1 MTDETLPPDLP
12 IDAAD
17 AAAEAL
23 QIHGR
28 VVPVAIDK
36 ELSTSYLR
44 YSMSVIVARA
54 LPDVRDGLKPVHRRV
69 LFAMDELSLNH
80 DKPYKKSARIV
91 GDVIGK
97 YHPHGDI
104 AVYDSLVRMA
114 QDFSLRYMLVMG
126 QGNFGSVDGDSPAAM
141 RYTEARMRRAAELM
155 LADLEK
161 ETVDFQPN
169 YDDSLQEPSVLPS
182 AFPNL
187 VVNGTTGIAV
197 GMATNMPP
205 HNLRETV
212 AACQALLADPE
223 LPPEAMLQYIKGP
236 DFPTG
241 GIIYGRLGLR
251 DAMLT
256 GRGRVVVR
264 ARHHFEE
271 IGNRQ
276 AIIFTEIPYMVNKAR
291 LLEKIAELVRDK
303 AIEGIADL
311 RDESDRDGMRV
322 VVEIKRDAHPDIVLN
337 HLFKKTQLQDPFHVI
352 NLALVDGKPRILNT
366 KQLLMHYLDHRL
378 EVVRRRAVYELRKAK
393 ERAHILE
400 GYLKALDHLDEVI
413 RIIRNS
419 PTTDVAKSSLM
430 EQFAFSEV
438 QAQAILELQ
447 LRRLV
452 GLEREKIQNEFNE
465 LMVRIEF
472 LERVIADRKLREQIV
487 GEELA
492 KVADE
497 IGDDRRTEIIDA
509 SDEVSMED
517 LIADE
522 SMVVT
527 VTHGGYIKRQPLTEY
542 RAQGRGGKGV
552 TGAGLKGED
561 FVDQIFVATAHA
573 HLLFFTTLGRAY
585 ALRVWDLPNV
595 ARTAQGTHIANLL
608 EMRKDAGEKVKSV
621 VPVRGFG
628 GDGRV
633 VFATRNGTINRM
645 RLDSF
650 RNMRREGLIGI
661 ALDEG
666 DELVSTLLVEGDPD
680 FVLATRM
687 GQAIRFPLS
696 AFRDLGRGTRGVRG
710 VSLDEGDQVIGMV
723 KVQENAKLLTITEK
737 GYGKQTDP
745 GEYRVT
751 NRGGKGIINVR
762 VAEKNGPAVCLISVL
777 PGDEVMAITKGGM
790 VIRTGTQDIRET
802 GRDSMGVIVIR
813 LDEGDMVQDVAHVV
827 GEKEEEVLPEPG
839 GLSTFDGSVSDS
851 LGESASSEA
860 PSEIIEDLPGDEGE
874 VPSEN

>member
-1 MTDETLPPDLP
+1 MNDETPSNDLP
-12 IDAAD
+12 SDSE
-17 AAAEAL
+17 AENI
-23 QIHGR
+23 QVHGR
-28 VVPVAIDK
+28 ILPVAIDK
-36 ELSTSYLR
+36 ELSNSYLR
-44 YSMSVIVARA
+44 YSRSVIVARA
-54 LPDVRDGLKPVHRRV
+54 LPDVRDGLKPVHRRI
-69 LFAMDELSLNH
+69 LFAMDELGLNH

-97 YHPHGDI
+97 YHPHGDM

-114 QDFSLRYMLVMG
+114 QDFSLRHMLVMG

-141 RYTEARMRRAAELM
+141 RYTEARMRREAEFM
-155 LADLEK
+155 LADLDR

-169 YDDSLQEPSVLPS
+169 YDESLQEPTVLPS

-205 HNLRETV
+205 HNLKETV
-212 AACQALLADPE
+212 AACQALLADREIPV
-223 LPPEAMLQYIKGP
+223 EALLQHIKGP

-241 GIIYGRLGLR
+241 AIIYGRNGAR
-251 DAMLT
+251 EAMLT
-256 GRGRVVVR
+256 GRGRIVVR

-271 IGNRQ
+271 IGSRQ
-276 AIIFTEIPYMVNKAR
+276 AIVFTEIPYMVNKAR

-303 AIEGIADL
+303 DIEGIADL

-322 VVEIKRDAHPDIVLN
+322 VVECKRDAHPDIVLN

-352 NLALVDGKPRILNT
+352 NLALVDGKPRVLNM
-366 KQLLMHYLDHRL
+366 KQLLVHYLDHRL
-378 EVVRRRAVYELRKAK
+378 EVVRRRAVYDLRKAK
-393 ERAHILE
+393 DRAHILQ
-400 GYLKALDHLDEVI
+400 GYLKALDHLDAIIQLI
-413 RIIRNS
+413 RS
-419 PTTDVAKSSLM
+419 SATTEEAKTGLV
-430 EQFAFSEV
+430 ERFDFTEI

-447 LRRLV
+447 LRRLT
-452 GLEREKIQNEFNE
+452 GLEREKIQTEYNE
-465 LMVRIEF
+465 LLVRIEY
-472 LERVIADRKLREQIV
+472 LERVIADTKLREQIV

-492 KVADE
+492 KVAEE
-497 IGDDRRTEIIDA
+497 IGDDRRTEIVDA

-517 LIADE
+517 LVADE

-585 ALRVWDLPNV
+585 SLRVWDLPNV

-628 GDGRV
+628 GEGRV

-645 RLDSF
+645 RLDAF

-710 VSLDEGDQVIGMV
+710 ISLEEGDTVIGMV

-737 GYGKQTDP
+737 GFGKQTDP
-745 GEYRVT
+745 SEYRVT

-762 VAEKNGPAVCLISVL
+762 VADKNGPAVCLISVL
-777 PGDEVMAITKGGM
+777 PDDEVMAITKGGM

-813 LDEGDMVQDVAHVV
+813 MDEGDVVQDVAHVV
-827 GEKEEEVLPEPG
+827 GEKDEEAIPEAG
-839 GLSTFDGSVSDS
+839 GLSTVDDVPSDGSDDVGE
-851 LGESASSEA
+851 GESAPE
-860 PSEIIEDLPGDEGE
+860 PGDE
-874 VPSEN
+874 SEDRD